1 MTCSSRS
8 VSRTEPKQTPRR
20 TLARDLPN
28 LRHTILEQ
36 SLINQP
42 LGRSSRATD
51 FAARRA
57 ATTIRA
63 SRTTPIRI
71 PTRCALAALLTLL
84 ISGISAGSENPFVR
98 PAEIEPDVQFWIRVY
113 TEVTT
118 NDGFVHDDRE
128 LGVVYEVIR
137 FPETLARAE
146 RQRQVQ
152 EVKERYSAILRRL
165 ASGHSAVS
173 PEEKRV
179 RALWPETVSARTLNE
194 AAGRVRFQLGQA
206 DRFRAGLIRAGA
218 YEAHIAETLAN
229 MGLPAELSA
238 LPHVESSFDPEA
250 YSKAGAAGLWQFMRS
265 TGRRFMRIDATV
277 DERMDPYR
285 ATVAA
290 AQLLQF
296 NYDLLGTWPL
306 ALTAYNH
313 GASGMRR
320 AKEKQGTD
328 DIVKIIR
335 IHQSRTFGFASRNY
349 YVAFLAALEIDRDQE
364 KYFGALTRRTEVK
377 TKPLEIPAYVPV
389 SALERTL
396 GVDRQTLRA
405 LNPSLTAAVWSGER
419 HVPRGFVL
427 RLPEESAA
435 AADPG
440 VRLASLASGER
451 FDAQKVDRT
460 YRVRSGDTLSRIA
473 SANGTTAAALMR
485 LNDLRSANQ
494 VRVGRVLQLP
504 GSEPR
509 PVAAAAAVAAATPV
523 TEPIVPASSTY
534 VVKRGDSLSSIARQ
548 AGLTEDELMKLN
560 RISDRN
566 FIYEGQRLLVAGTT
580 EDTLPAG
587 TVTITD
593 LPPQLIVVEA
603 DSQPEEKPA
612 TERATALAQA
622 AEPVSATQ
630 AEAIGPALVTGAEK
644 VALSADPSD
653 YTVASDG
660 TIEVQATE
668 TLGHYAEWLDV
679 RATRLRELNRMRLG
693 TPVVIG
699 QRLKIDTSRVS
710 IDEFD
715 QRRRGYHQKLQEDF
729 FAINRIVGT
738 EVHVVRR
745 GESLWVI
752 AQTYQNVPIWLLRQY
767 NPDVNLDDV
776 RPRTQL
782 TLPRV
787 ETTAPAQPALAGSRA
802 STTATSPPERGSRAR
817 TDAGAP

>member
-1 MTCSSRS
+1 M
-8 VSRTEPKQTPRR
+8 P
-20 TLARDLPN
+20 
-28 LRHTILEQ
+28 I
-36 SLINQP
+36 
-42 LGRSSRATD
+42 RSS
-51 FAARRA
+51 
-57 ATTIRA
+57 
-63 SRTTPIRI
+63 
-71 PTRCALAALLTLL
+71 TRCALGALVTIL

-98 PAEIEPDVQFWIRVY
+98 PAEIEPDVRFWVRVY

-118 NDGFVHDDRE
+118 NGGLVHDDRK
-128 LGVVYEVIR
+128 LDVVYEVMN
-137 FPETLARAE
+137 FPENLAREE

-152 EVKERYSAILRRL
+152 EAKERYSAILRRL
-165 ASGHSAVS
+165 ASGGSASS
-173 PEEKRV
+173 PEERRV
-179 RALWPETVSARTLNE
+179 RALWPETISARALNE

-265 TGRRFMRIDATV
+265 TGRRFMRIDSTV

-285 ATVAA
+285 STVAA

-328 DIVKIIR
+328 DIVTIIR
-335 IHQSRTFGFASRNY
+335 THQSRTFGFASRNY
-349 YVAFLAALEIDRDQE
+349 YVAFLAALEIDRNPEQ
-364 KYFGALTRRTEVK
+364 YFGALTRRAEVK
-377 TKPLEIPAYVPV
+377 TQPFELPAYVPV

-419 HVPRGFVL
+419 YVPRGFVL

-473 SANGTTAAALMR
+473 SANGTTVAALMR

-509 PVAAAAAVAAATPV
+509 PVAALAAVAVAC
-523 TEPIVPASSTY
+523 S
-534 VVKRGDSLSSIARQ
+534 GLLSRRRAKTR
-548 AGLTEDELMKLN
+548 
-560 RISDRN
+560 
-566 FIYEGQRLLVAGTT
+566 
-580 EDTLPAG
+580 PAG
-587 TVTITD
+587 RLRCTITD
-593 LPPQLIVVEA
+593 LPPELIVVEA
-603 DSQPEEKPA
+603 DAQPEEKPA

-710 IDEFD
+710 TDEFD

-729 FAINRIVGT
+729 FAINRIIGT

-752 AQTYQNVPIWLLRQY
+752 AQTYQNLPIWLLRQY
-767 NPDVNLDDV
+767 NPDVDFDDV
-776 RPRTQL
+776 RPRTEL
-782 TLPRV
+782 TLPLV
-787 ETTAPAQPALAGSRA
+787 ETTAPGQPTFAGSQA
-802 STTATSPPERGSRAR
+802 STTAPSPPDARHPERALTLEREFDPHG
-817 TDAGAP
+817 GLCLNPV

>member
-1 MTCSSRS
+1 M
-8 VSRTEPKQTPRR
+8 P
-20 TLARDLPN
+20 
-28 LRHTILEQ
+28 I
-36 SLINQP
+36 
-42 LGRSSRATD
+42 RSS
-51 FAARRA
+51 
-57 ATTIRA
+57 
-63 SRTTPIRI
+63 
-71 PTRCALAALLTLL
+71 TRCAPGALVAIL

-98 PAEIEPDVQFWIRVY
+98 PAEIEPDVRFWVRVY

-118 NDGFVHDDRE
+118 NGGLVHDDRK
-128 LGVVYEVIR
+128 LDVVYEVMN
-137 FPETLARAE
+137 FPENLAREE

-152 EVKERYSAILRRL
+152 EAKETYSAILRRL
-165 ASGHSAVS
+165 ASGGSASS
-173 PEEKRV
+173 PEERRV
-179 RALWPETVSARTLNE
+179 RALWPETISARALSE

-206 DRFRAGLIRAGA
+206 DRLRAGLVRAGA

-265 TGRRFMRIDATV
+265 TGRRFMRIDSTV

-285 ATVAA
+285 STVAA

-313 GASGMRR
+313 GAAGMRR

-328 DIVKIIR
+328 DIVTIIR
-335 IHQSRTFGFASRNY
+335 THQSRTFGFASRNY
-349 YVAFLAALEIDRDQE
+349 YVAFLAALEIDRDPE
-364 KYFGALTRRTEVK
+364 KYFGALTRRVEVK
-377 TKPLEIPAYVPV
+377 TQPFELPAYVPV

-396 GVDRQTLRA
+396 GVDRQTLRT

-419 HVPRGFVL
+419 YVPRGFVL
-427 RLPEESAA
+427 RLPEGSAA

-440 VRLASLASGER
+440 VRLASLAQGDR
-451 FDAQKVDRT
+451 FDAQKVDRA

-473 SANGTTAAALMR
+473 SVNGTTVAALMR

-494 VRVGRVLQLP
+494 VHVGRVLQLP

-509 PVAAAAAVAAATPV
+509 PVAAAAAASAIATAAAAPV
-523 TEPIVPASSTY
+523 TQPTVPASSTY
-534 VVKRGDSLSSIARQ
+534 VVKRGDSLSTIARQ

-566 FIYEGQRLLVAGTT
+566 FIYEGQRLLVASNA

-593 LPPQLIVVEA
+593 LPPELIVEPDA
-603 DSQPEEKPA
+603 QPEERPA

-622 AEPVSATQ
+622 AEPVSAMQ
-630 AEAIGPALVTGAEK
+630 AEAIGPALLTGAEK

-679 RATRLRELNRMRLG
+679 RATRLREVNRMRLG

-710 IDEFD
+710 TDEFD

-729 FAINRIVGT
+729 FAVNRIIGT
-738 EVHVVRR
+738 QVHVVRR

-752 AQTYQNVPIWLLRQY
+752 AQTYQNLPIWLLRQY
-767 NPDVNLDDV
+767 NPDLDFDDV
-776 RPRTQL
+776 RPGTQV
-782 TLPRV
+782 TLPLV
-787 ETTAPAQPALAGSRA
+787 ETTAPVQATFAGSRA
-802 STTATSPPERGSRAR
+802 STTAPSPPERGFSRAH
-817 TDAGAP
+817 